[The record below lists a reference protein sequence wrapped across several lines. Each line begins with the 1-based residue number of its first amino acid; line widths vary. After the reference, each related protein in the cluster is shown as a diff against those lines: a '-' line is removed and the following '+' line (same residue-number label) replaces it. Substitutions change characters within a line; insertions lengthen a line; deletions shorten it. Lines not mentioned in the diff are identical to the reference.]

1 MLGFHLYKQAG
12 MIREFQLDE
21 QKLCNWLQRIESGYD
36 ANNPYHNRYAIS
48 APIPPN
54 PHPCFLTKFP
64 ANLSCA
70 AHLLLMCPRLISISP
85 GK

>member
-12 MIREFQLDE
+12 MIRDFQLNE

-54 PHPCFLTKFP
+54 PHPCFLTRV
-64 ANLSCA
+64 SCQPVMSCSSA
-70 AHLLLMCPRLISISP
+70 ADVSSIC
-85 GK
+85 